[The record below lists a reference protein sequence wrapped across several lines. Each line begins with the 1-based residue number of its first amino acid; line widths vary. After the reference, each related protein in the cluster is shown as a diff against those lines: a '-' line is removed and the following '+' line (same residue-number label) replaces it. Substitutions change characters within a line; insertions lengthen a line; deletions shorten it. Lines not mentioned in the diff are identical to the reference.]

1 MYLNLRKLI
10 SEELKNFPHKIVG
23 RLMMGNPIHTDS
35 IAINERFLEFTWRI
49 DNFYN
54 KSNSS
59 VNLGVEVTILKCNVD
74 GEPITNSYQRN
85 FTSNNPSG
93 KLEKIIIDIVRQKLN
108 KKLHSID
115 KEFNVSFLEFNF
127 EG

>member
-54 KSNSS
+54 QSNSS
-59 VNLGVEVTILKCNVD
+59 VNLGVEITVLKCD
-74 GEPITNSYQRN
+74 IDDKPITDSYRRA

-93 KLEKIIIDIVRQKLN
+93 KLEKVLVEIVRQKLN
-108 KKLHSID
+108 RKLHTID
-115 KEFNVSFLEFNF
+115 KNFNVSFLEFNF
-127 EG
+127 V